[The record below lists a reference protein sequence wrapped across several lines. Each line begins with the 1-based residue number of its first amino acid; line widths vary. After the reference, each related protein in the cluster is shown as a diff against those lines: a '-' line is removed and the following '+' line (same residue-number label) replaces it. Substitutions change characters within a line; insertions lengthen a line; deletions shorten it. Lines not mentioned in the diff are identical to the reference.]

1 MDAHPRTTLLLQ
13 LPVRAEQLDRPPSG
27 VARHVLRVAAW
38 ARLEH
43 ELRSIAVDLLGP
55 NESDDLPAAYADWV
69 AATTQAAIS
78 GVCEAALDGLVQ
90 ALDSL
95 LIDVPPDVARRL
107 DEARVRHDAGLT

>member
-13 LPVRAEQLDRPPSG
+13 LPVRAEQPDRPPSG
-27 VARHVLRVAAW
+27 LARHVLRVAAW

-43 ELRSIAVDLLGP
+43 ELRSIAIDLLGP
-55 NESDDLPAAYADWV
+55 NESDDLPAACADWV
-69 AATTQAAIS
+69 AATTQTAIS

-107 DEARVRHDAGLT
+107 EEARVRHDAGLT

>member
-1 MDAHPRTTLLLQ
+1 MDAHPRTTLPLQ
-13 LPVRAEQLDRPPSG
+13 SPVRAEQLDRPPSG
-27 VARHVLRVAAW
+27 VARRVSRVAAR

-55 NESDDLPAAYADWV
+55 NESDDLPAASADWV

-95 LIDVPPDVARRL
+95 LINVPHDVGRRL

>member
-13 LPVRAEQLDRPPSG
+13 SPVRAEQLDRPSSG
-27 VARHVLRVAAW
+27 VARYVSRVSGW

-55 NESDDLPAAYADWV
+55 NESDDLPAACVDWV